1 MKTFSTFLLLII
13 FVPSLFAG
21 SRANCKRQ
29 TFTTDSLSF
38 KEFQM
43 LHRTLPVKR
52 MVIASFAPGYI
63 HFYAGHRTAGY
74 WIAATRTLGFAL
86 SIGGILKTYSS
97 SKKLDIEAFSQA
109 DENLILFLTGLFLN
123 AIGYAYDLAHG
134 DYIIEQE
141 RLKIQFKL
149 RNASH

>member
-1 MKTFSTFLLLII
+1 MKALSTLLLLII
-13 FVPSLFAG
+13 FVPSVFG
-21 SRANCKRQ
+21 GTRTNCKHQ

-52 MVIASFAPGYI
+52 MVIASFVPGYI

-86 SIGGILKTYSS
+86 SMGGILSTYSS
-97 SKKLDIEAFSQA
+97 GKQLDLEAFSQA

-141 RLKIQFKL
+141 RIKIQFKL
-149 RNASH
+149 RNAAH